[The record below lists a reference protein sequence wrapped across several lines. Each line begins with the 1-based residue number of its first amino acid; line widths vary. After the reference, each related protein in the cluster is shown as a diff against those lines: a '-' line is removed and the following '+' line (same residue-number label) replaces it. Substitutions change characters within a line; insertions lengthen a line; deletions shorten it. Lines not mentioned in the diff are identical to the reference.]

1 MRFAACVSGDG
12 TEPTYLIDGR
22 EALTPVSPIST
33 GTT

>member
-1 MRFAACVSGDG
+1 MGSAVYMSGDV

-22 EALTPVSPIST
+22 EALTPVSK